1 MQANSSLIHSLPLS
15 APLCYYAASTW
26 KQGKIAA
33 SRSQFMYGHSSPTRS
48 FKDAKTA
55 SPSFQGSRRC
65 ILTLLTQRYRL
76 TFAIV
81 KCEYELKRIVVDS
94 TVFQFRILA
103 SINVRDLD
111 PKLLT
116 QLNMRYRVRN
126 WNHFCDLIYLPNLD
140 IFDSCLFLPSVI
152 LALLR
157 LDS

>member
-1 MQANSSLIHSLPLS
+1 MLR
-15 APLCYYAASTW
+15 
-26 KQGKIAA
+26 QGRGSCTATHRRREA
-33 SRSQFMYGHSSPTRS
+33 SRMQRLRH
-48 FKDAKTA
+48 
-55 SPSFQGSRRC
+55 RRFREAAGA
-65 ILTLLTQRYRL
+65 LTLSTQPCRL